1 MALPF
6 HQSIRA
12 LQAEREWAPVLIA
25 ASALVL
31 LALWLGWFLWA
42 PVSLYETGVLVGVT
56 RGGTVVAN
64 FPTQVV
70 DRLRPGQF
78 ALLRVQDDRGSAL
91 LPASASAQQVISA
104 VVILVDASLGAD
116 VSEVTLSSLSAEWP
130 SATLS
135 SGYPLSGTVAVD
147 VGQVS
152 PAQLLWRA
160 SRPATDAGTVSFS
173 STSP

>member
-1 MALPF
+1 M
-6 HQSIRA
+6 
-12 LQAEREWAPVLIA
+12 
-25 ASALVL
+25 
-31 LALWLGWFLWA
+31 
-42 PVSLYETGVLVGVT
+42 
-56 RGGTVVAN
+56 VAN
-64 FPTQVV
+64 FPTQVA

-91 LPASASAQQVISA
+91 LSPSASAQQAISA
-104 VVILVDASLGAD
+104 VVTSVDASLGAD
-116 VSEVTLSSLSAEWP
+116 VTEVTLSSLSAEWP

-135 SGYPLSGTVAVD
+135 TGYPLSGSVVVE

-152 PAQLLWRA
+152 PAQLIWRV